1 MPIRVLMLTT
11 SWPTPGQPR
20 STHFIKRQADFLQA
34 AGVEVDVFHFESRKR
49 IGNYVRA
56 WRRVRPLL
64 RSGRYDLVHAQF
76 GQSGLPALPKRLPLV
91 VTLRGSDLLGIV
103 GADGRYTLSGR
114 FAQALTR
121 LVARNADAVIAVSE
135 HMKDYL
141 PPAMP
146 VTIVPSGLDLTLFR
160 CIPRA
165 EARRHLGLPPNKRL
179 VLFAGNPAEPRKRY
193 DLARRAVDALNR
205 SIAADLVVAWGV
217 PHEDMPYYMGACDAM
232 VFTSMQEGS
241 PNVVKEALAC
251 DLPVVSV
258 RVGDV
263 EHRLANI
270 EGCEIVPNE
279 QPEAIAAGLER
290 VLKRG
295 GRVKGRES
303 VEQLAET
310 ALTRRVIAL
319 YQDVIAR
326 ARRETRVSE
335 AVAATADV
343 GA

>member
-1 MPIRVLMLTT
+1 MPIRVLMVTT

-34 AGVEVDVFHFESRKR
+34 AGVEVDVFHFEARKR

-56 WRRVRPLL
+56 WRHVRPLL

-103 GADGRYTLSGR
+103 GPNGRYTLAGR

-135 HMKDYL
+135 HMKKYL
-141 PPAMP
+141 PPAVP
-146 VTIVPSGLDLTLFR
+146 VTIVPSGLNLTLFR
-160 CIPRA
+160 PIPRD
-165 EARRHLGLPPNKRL
+165 EARRHLGMAPHKRL

-193 DLARRAVDALNR
+193 DLARRAVDDLNC
-205 SIAADLVVAWGV
+205 SMAADLVVAWGV
-217 PHEDMPYYMGACDAM
+217 PHEDMPHYMGACDAM
-232 VFTSMQEGS
+232 VFTSVQEGS

-263 EHRLANI
+263 EQRLAKV
-270 EGCEIVPNE
+270 EGCELVHDE
-279 QPEAIAAGLER
+279 EPEAIAAALER
-290 VLKRG
+290 VLRRG
-295 GRVKGRES
+295 GRVRGRET
-303 VEQLAET
+303 VEQLDEA
-310 ALTRRVIAL
+310 ALTRKVIGL

-326 ARRETRVSE
+326 ARRTARVSE
-335 AVAATADV
+335 ALAETADV